1 MKVHGLVFMRRIIDR
16 FFLLQLSDSSVAMEK
31 HGRSESPND
40 EVRQSELNRMASIRL
55 HQKLVQSH
63 DKQWH
68 AGPEVIKV
76 HKIVP
81 GNEHWGIGRG
91 ISPVPPV
98 SFMWRSH

>member
-1 MKVHGLVFMRRIIDR
+1 M
-16 FFLLQLSDSSVAMEK
+16 LQLSDSSVAMEK

-81 GNEHWGIGRG
+81 GNEHWGIGRAYPLYPL
-91 ISPVPPV
+91 SA
-98 SFMWRSH
+98 SFGDHTRYI

>member
-1 MKVHGLVFMRRIIDR
+1 M
-16 FFLLQLSDSSVAMEK
+16 LQLSDSSVAMEK

-68 AGPEVIKV
+68 AGPEVLKI
-76 HKIVP
+76 HKIVMNTGELEGAFTLNP
-81 GNEHWGIGRG
+81 LS
-91 ISPVPPV
+91 ISCGDHTRY
-98 SFMWRSH
+98 M